1 MGLGYGAHQTQGH
14 QLQHRFFSRRKG
26 RKVCILEISGRD
38 YCVMVG
44 YFLIVDYRLRITGN
58 GDFFAKRHGVDNQ
71 VHQHRQAVCHITGQI
86 AAVSTGIGAELL
98 FIQALQIVQG
108 LLGRKSKQTV
118 GISLQ
123 GSQVIEGRRL
133 FGLFLALHLFDRDSC
148 TLAGFF
154 QLLSSGLI
162 RHAIPGYGKTGQLKR
177 HGIKGDAG
185 RGIGSAIAKSLAKE
199 GATVIVNYAGNAQA
213 AQDTVDSILK
223 NGGSAEKYQCDVSDF
238 AAVEEMIKYV
248 VQKYEKIDILVNN
261 AGITKDGLLLRMS
274 EQDFKQVLAVN
285 LGGTFHCIRHAAKY
299 MIKQRS
305 GRIINLASVVGLTG
319 NAGQAN
325 YAASKAGVIGLTK
338 SAAKELASR
347 QITVNAIA
355 PGYIDTDMTAVL
367 SDSVKESVQSSI
379 PLKRMGTA
387 QDIAQAAVFL
397 ASDKA
402 SYITGQVLSVNGGM
416 V

>member
-1 MGLGYGAHQTQGH
+1 MQ
-14 QLQHRFFSRRKG
+14 
-26 RKVCILEISGRD
+26 E
-38 YCVMVG
+38 M
-44 YFLIVDYRLRITGN
+44 N
-58 GDFFAKRHGVDNQ
+58 
-71 VHQHRQAVCHITGQI
+71 GQI
-86 AAVSTGIGAELL
+86 ALVTG
-98 FIQALQIVQG
+98 
-108 LLGRKSKQTV
+108 
-118 GISLQ
+118 
-123 GSQVIEGRRL
+123 
-133 FGLFLALHLFDRDSC
+133 
-148 TLAGFF
+148 
-154 QLLSSGLI
+154 
-162 RHAIPGYGKTGQLKR
+162 
-177 HGIKGDAG
+177 AG

-238 AAVEEMIKYV
+238 AAVEEI
-248 VQKYEKIDILVNN
+248 YEKIDILVNN